1 MTETAALF
9 QAEPSWL
16 ATAARPATDIPSV
29 L

>member
-1 MTETAALF
+1 MTETGALF

-16 ATAARPATDIPSV
+16 ATTARPATDIPSV

>member
-1 MTETAALF
+1 MTEAPALF
-9 QAEPSWL
+9 QAEPSWS